1 MVKED
6 GCSVA
11 LFGCCFIRFL
21 FLHVNVFTLLSI
33 ILYVN
38 HFCFNYAK
46 CNIFIFHSNG
56 FLHIDFLKQMFREC
70 YSPANV
76 SGGEFG
82 GQLPQDPQPE

>member
-1 MVKED
+1 MKED

-11 LFGCCFIRFL
+11 LFGCSFIRFL
-21 FLHVNVFTLLSI
+21 FLSI
-33 ILYVN
+33 ILYVI

-56 FLHIDFLKQMFREC
+56 FLHIDFFKQMFREC